1 MKKSIKYLFFTIFPL
16 SILNAQ
22 PDLSG
27 TVTFPDSVGIDLI
40 RVEVWQNNQQIT
52 STITDSLG
60 YFEIDSIVTGVNNIS
75 NPVPS
80 SFELYPNYPSP
91 FDKTTNIIYEV
102 NEPEEIS
109 ITIYNSIGQ
118 KITTL
123 TSGYRQK
130 GFYVAQWNG
139 RNNFGNE
146 VAQGVYFARLDNG
159 KDAKYIK
166 LLKINGALNAIGTS
180 ISGSFYSSYKGST
193 INEDYLVKFIDINI
207 FNRVDYTEI
216 TVSLPAQ
223 IHQVLYEE
231 FSYTGPSQIVG
242 DEGEKIAVAKSWF
255 NYGTQLDT
263 IELINTNTWYFINS
277 TSDSLYFAT
286 IDTCL
291 NGQIPLE
298 LKTTALHSTADTT
311 ELNINLT
318 AETYLVYGF
327 VTTPNGMPLDSVDV
341 AAYDTLGNFLNREI
355 TVQDGSFAVDSI
367 AAVTIDLIFNDL
379 KNRTDTETLRVMI
392 PAEVNKIL
400 QETYA
405 GYQGGNLQGRE
416 GEEIGIAKADFPY
429 NNGLDTLILL
439 NTGTWHHTRSTL
451 DSIYYKTNNPNANGN
466 ILLQLIAQATGG
478 TQNQEDI
485 MTNLTDMVTLTGGIY
500 DNDDYLKLEDG
511 STGPPIAGYVK
522 ESETGQKI
530 YTSNGLFT
538 LRIPATSNATLKAQH
553 IIGLDTLS
561 FESNHDIDASQDLT
575 DIILHPVTSY
585 GMEPGQMP
593 LFKLFYFLVND
604 RTGHFNY
611 SGKKYI
617 DKNPLTHR
625 VVIPLINDLGD
636 TMTVADQDSV
646 ENFFLMTYFNGMQNP
661 PPIIKLGLNDPTPIG
676 EGGGQWIIFMRDTG
690 PYSGSAVDFN
700 NDGIIDEAYIKISKL
715 GGPTFF
721 LPDVL
726 EETFTGEAGPNNLND
741 SRLRNITV
749 LEGGSSSN
757 NLFTFDNKLRH
768 LGENYP
774 PKEVLERILGN
785 IQMINP

>member
-102 NEPEEIS
+102 NEPEEIT

-139 RNNFGNE
+139 RNSFGNE
-146 VAQGVYFARLDNG
+146 VAQGVYFARFDNG
-159 KDAKYIK
+159 KDAKHIK

-242 DEGEKIAVAKSWF
+242 DEGEQIAVAKSWF
-255 NYGTQLDT
+255 IYGTQLDT
-263 IELINTNTWYFINS
+263 IELMNTNTWYFINS

-286 IDTCL
+286 IDTSL

-318 AETYLVYGF
+318 AETCLVYGF

-341 AAYDTLGNFLNREI
+341 AAYDNLDNFINRDI

-367 AAVTIDLIFNDL
+367 AAVSIDLIFNDL
-379 KNRTDTETLRVMI
+379 KNRADTETLRVVI

-416 GEEIGIAKADFPY
+416 GEEIGVAKADFPY
-429 NNGLDTLILL
+429 NNGLNTLILL
-439 NTGTWHHTRSTL
+439 NTGKWHRTRSTQ
-451 DSIYYKTNNPNANGN
+451 DSIFYKTN
-466 ILLQLIAQATGG
+466 
-478 TQNQEDI
+478 D
-485 MTNLTDMVTLTGGIY
+485 
-500 DNDDYLKLEDG
+500 
-511 STGPPIAGYVK
+511 
-522 ESETGQKI
+522 
-530 YTSNGLFT
+530 
-538 LRIPATSNATLKAQH
+538 
-553 IIGLDTLS
+553 
-561 FESNHDIDASQDLT
+561 
-575 DIILHPVTSY
+575 
-585 GMEPGQMP
+585 
-593 LFKLFYFLVND
+593 
-604 RTGHFNY
+604 
-611 SGKKYI
+611 
-617 DKNPLTHR
+617 
-625 VVIPLINDLGD
+625 
-636 TMTVADQDSV
+636 
-646 ENFFLMTYFNGMQNP
+646 
-661 PPIIKLGLNDPTPIG
+661 
-676 EGGGQWIIFMRDTG
+676 
-690 PYSGSAVDFN
+690 
-700 NDGIIDEAYIKISKL
+700 
-715 GGPTFF
+715 
-721 LPDVL
+721 
-726 EETFTGEAGPNNLND
+726 
-741 SRLRNITV
+741 
-749 LEGGSSSN
+749 
-757 NLFTFDNKLRH
+757 
-768 LGENYP
+768 P
-774 PKEVLERILGN
+774 PKPTETSSYN
-785 IQMINP
+785 S